1 MSGYATTSDVNA
13 KQDKITT
20 ANPLSSSLVSGLK
33 TKLSEFT
40 NDSNFITNSALS
52 GYATTSALNAKQD
65 AITSSNIGTV
75 IVDNL
80 SSGQKAALNS
90 GVTSSTVS
98 TVSTNASSISSLE
111 TTVGKTDSTGL
122 RGSVS
127 NLNSW
132 VGTNA
137 TSGLRGTVATLG
149 TDLQTLENSVNGD
162 ANCQLGRGG
171 TDGGTRS
178 DFGANGKINGTGGDC
193 TLSLEARIA
202 AIEAW
207 INAQ

>member
-1 MSGYATTSDVNA
+1 VNA

-20 ANPLSSSLVSGLK
+20 ANPLSSNLVSGLK

-80 SSGQKAALNS
+80 SSDQKAALNS

-98 TVSTNASSISSLE
+98 TVATNASSIGSLE
-111 TTVGKTDSTGL
+111 TVVGKSDST
-122 RGSVS
+122 
-127 NLNSW
+127 
-132 VGTNA
+132 
-137 TSGLRGTVATLG
+137 GLRGTVATLG

-171 TDGGTRS
+171 TDGGARS
-178 DFGANGKINGTGGDC
+178 DLGANGKINGNGETC